1 MKVKLVLIFIA
12 SIVQL
17 FFSKVRMIIC
27 SLKNKEIILQPMKRS
42 LLFAVP
48 HIEEHLLMESSFH
61 TSLLVPCLMIDGY
74 VQYALIFLETLSKHL
89 VAIIYSVKNALA
101 ILHNVHCVI
110 CQLLADYAQMFL
122 LGDWLMNFQFIVQMK
137 DAKKLLKFRIW
148 INI

>member
-27 SLKNKEIILQPMKRS
+27 SLKNKEIGLCPMNKPH
-42 LLFAVP
+42 LFAVP
-48 HIEEHLLMESSFH
+48 LIGEHLLMESSFL
-61 TSLLVPCLMIDGY
+61 TLLLAPCLMIDGY
-74 VQYALIFLETLSKHL
+74 APYALIFLEMLSKHL

-101 ILHNVHCVI
+101 IPRNVPCVI
-110 CQLLADYAQMFL
+110 CQLLVDYAQMCL

-137 DAKKLLKFRIW
+137 DAKKLLKFPTW